1 MNAKARRKLEMGA
14 RALEFSRDHPDASPG
29 YAAALARLEDRLN
42 RADQLEAQQREG
54 ILLSRAATARKREL
68 RRDLKQG
75 LLEHLASVAD
85 AASAEAPELP
95 QKFTLPRSTQSYRA
109 FRAAARGIEAEA
121 QSRKELLVKHGLSET
136 GLQALTAS
144 LNEFDAMVKQGSDS
158 RIAHVGA
165 SFELDD
171 VADEVVQVVKVMN
184 GLNHFRFARDGELLA
199 SWQTASNVVATPHPA
214 DEKAGPEVR
223 PPATGEV
230 RPAA

>member
-1 MNAKARRKLEMGA
+1 MNIKARRKLEMGA
-14 RALEFSRDHPDASPG
+14 RALEFSREHPDASPG
-29 YAAALARLEDRLN
+29 YAASLARLEDRLN
-42 RADQLEAQQREG
+42 RAAQLEAQQREG
-54 ILLSRAATARKREL
+54 ILLARAANSRKKEL

-75 LLEHLASVAD
+75 LLGHLASVAA
-85 AASAEAPELP
+85 AASADAPELP
-95 QKFTLPRSTQSYRA
+95 QKFTLPKTTQSYGA

-136 GLQALTAS
+136 GLQALTQS

-165 SFELDD
+165 SFELNE

-184 GLNHFRFARDGELLA
+184 GLNHFRFARDGELQA

-214 DEKAGPEVR
+214 AEKAGPPVS
-223 PPATGEV
+223 PSAAGDV

>member
-1 MNAKARRKLEMGA
+1 MNIKARRKLEMGA
-14 RALEFSRDHPDASPG
+14 RALEFSRKHPDAGPG
-29 YAAALARLEDRLN
+29 YDASVARLEDRLN
-42 RADQLEAQQREG
+42 RASQLEAQQREG
-54 ILLSRAATARKREL
+54 ILLSRAANARKKEL

-75 LLEHLASVAD
+75 LLGHLVSVAD
-85 AASAEAPELP
+85 AASAEAPELSE
-95 QKFTLPRSTQSYRA
+95 KFTLPTTQSYGA

-136 GLQALTAS
+136 GLQALTQS

-165 SFELDD
+165 SFELNE
-171 VADEVVQVVKVMN
+171 VANEVVQVVKVMN
-184 GLNHFRFARDGELLA
+184 GLNHFRFARDGELQA

-214 DEKAGPEVR
+214 DAKAGPPVS
-223 PPATGEV
+223 PPAAGDV

>member
-14 RALEFSRDHPDASPG
+14 RALEFSREHPDASPG
-29 YAAALARLEDRLN
+29 YAAALARLEDRLV

-54 ILLSRAATARKREL
+54 ILLARAANARKKEL
-68 RRDLKQG
+68 RRALKLG
-75 LLEHLASVAD
+75 LLGHLTSVAD

-95 QKFTLPRSTQSYRA
+95 QKFTLPKTTQSFRA

-136 GLQALTAS
+136 GLQALTES
-144 LNEFDAMVKQGSDS
+144 LNEFDAVVKQGSDS
-158 RIAHVGA
+158 RVAHVGA

-199 SWQTASNVVATPHPA
+199 SWAAASNVVATPHPP
-214 DEKAGPEVR
+214 DQKAGPEVR
-223 PPATGEV
+223 PPAAGDV